1 MSRFKVTQSVLV
13 WSLLVI
19 MQATV
24 SFAQATSS
32 TAPQGRRAGRVFFQD
47 DQTRSLKWADLYVG
61 KGTTL
66 GPVSEVKGFPK
77 LDPSNQMLVQME
89 SSESF
94 LLVGVRDEE
103 EGQFQSGWILIDS
116 GVRKEEHGDHF
127 HWQYNLEPKVRSVV
141 LDKQQGNPA
150 HVYCY
155 EGVFY
160 VANDKLGG
168 CTRIDPK
175 TITDTDT
182 AETIAKKAAFHAGG
196 SGHITLAAVKNK
208 YIFATWIDRQGE
220 HAGRVDV
227 CNVSN
232 NGSKSPI
239 GSIKL
244 PTGGL
249 HGATACGNKA
259 FFAPMDG
266 ICWVSVPTSNQWKV
280 EDLSVQHISLG
291 KDGDKPVRTGAFN
304 VFDKYVCF
312 TTGGGTTAK
321 LNWIDS
327 SASSP
332 AVKSLTLSMHE
343 SNKPASLELINTRQH
358 KAVGFVFHDHP
369 QDADAPNKLTI
380 VNLDVNND
388 GVWNDSKIIKEL
400 EVGKA
405 SVEGHGG
412 HHSIGFSADKQT
424 GVITN
429 SGDGTATLLRLD
441 TFEPVATVQLGGS
454 PSKAIVVGGK

>member
-1 MSRFKVTQSVLV
+1 MRLFKLTPLALI
-13 WSLLVI
+13 WSLCVI
-19 MQATV
+19 SQAT
-24 SFAQATSS
+24 FAYPQATN
-32 TAPQGRRAGRVFFQD
+32 AEIPPGRRAGRVFFQD
-47 DQTRSLKWADLYVG
+47 DQTHSLKWADLYVG
-61 KGTTL
+61 KGSTL
-66 GPVSEVKGFPK
+66 GPVSEIRGFPK
-77 LDPSNQMLVQME
+77 LDPTHQALVQME

-103 EGQFQSGWILIDS
+103 DGQFQSGWILIDS

-127 HWQYNLEPKVRSVV
+127 HWQYSLEPKVRSMV

-155 EGVFY
+155 DGVFY

-175 TITDTDT
+175 AITDSDT
-182 AETIAKKAAFHAGG
+182 AESIVKKSAFHLGG
-196 SGHITLAAVKNK
+196 SGHITLAAVNDS

-232 NGSKSPI
+232 HGNGKLI

-249 HGATACGNKA
+249 HGATACGNRA
-259 FFAPMDG
+259 FFAPADG
-266 ICWVSVPTSNQWKV
+266 ICWINVPAANSWNV
-280 EDLSVQHISLG
+280 DDLAVHHISLG
-291 KDGDKPVRTGAFN
+291 KDGDKPVRTGAFS

-312 TTGGGTTAK
+312 TTGGGATAK

-332 AVKSLTLSMHE
+332 VVKSVTLAMHD
-343 SNKPASLELINTRQH
+343 SNKPAGLELTNTRQH
-358 KAVGFVFHDHP
+358 KAVAFIFHDHP
-369 QDADAPNKLTI
+369 QETDAPNKLTI

-388 GVWNDSKIIKEL
+388 GTWSDSKIIKEL
-400 EVGKA
+400 DVGKA
-405 SVEGHGG
+405 NVEGHGG

-441 TFEPVATVQLGGS
+441 TFETVATIQLGGS